1 MSLILAPQPNL
12 TTGDESNNIGFTAT
26 IGYTGSVPTQPIVK
40 SAIITR
46 DRTQVL
52 ITPVVCA
59 VTSFTTTATVATIV
73 GKVNFSALNTRKLLA
88 DETNLGSALLKTITK
103 VLDDETGYA
112 TALLEIQVGAPF
124 NQSRHAIITVAKG
137 LIE

>member
-1 MSLILAPQPNL
+1 MSLILAPQPNI
-12 TTGDESNNIGFTAT
+12 TTGDESNNILFTAI
-26 IGYTGSVPTQPIVK
+26 IGYSGSTPTQPVVK

-73 GKVNFSALNTRKLLA
+73 GKVNFSALNTRKLLT
-88 DETNLGSALLKTITK
+88 DETNLGSPLLKSITK

-112 TALLEIQVGAPF
+112 TALLEIQIGSPF
-124 NQSRHAIITVAKG
+124 NQTRQATVTIGKG